1 MKKSKKDYLFES
13 MIGVISLVISVA
25 YFALSYTI
33 GRNVSMKVQM
43 NSIEPTLFPRAI
55 GVVAI
60 IISLT
65 ILIPAVLG
73 YIRASSTDTT
83 TTERPKVI
91 TKDRLVIV
99 ISLIVYLIIMQYIG
113 YIVSTIIVALVI
125 LNYIDKSKWKRN
137 LIYSIFFPIVCFFVF
152 NNLLSIWLPIG
163 TIFEAFF

>member
-73 YIRASSTDTT
+73 
-83 TTERPKVI
+83 
-91 TKDRLVIV
+91 
-99 ISLIVYLIIMQYIG
+99 
-113 YIVSTIIVALVI
+113 
-125 LNYIDKSKWKRN
+125 
-137 LIYSIFFPIVCFFVF
+137 
-152 NNLLSIWLPIG
+152 
-163 TIFEAFF
+163 